1 VVKAGDIVC
10 TTLDDWNVVPAGVPR
25 RYLAT
30 LVGISED
37 EASLIYDDALIA
49 EFSATP

>member
-1 VVKAGDIVC
+1 MVKASDIVC

-25 RYLAT
+25 RFLAT

-37 EASLIYDDALIA
+37 EASLIR
-49 EFSATP
+49 